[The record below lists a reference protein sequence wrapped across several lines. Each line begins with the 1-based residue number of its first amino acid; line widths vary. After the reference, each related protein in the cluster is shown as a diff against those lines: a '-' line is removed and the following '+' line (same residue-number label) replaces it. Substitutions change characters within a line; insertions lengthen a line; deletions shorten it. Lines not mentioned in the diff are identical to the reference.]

1 MKDNNKYIIK
11 YLDYLEYEKKLSKNT
26 IKSYQNDLES
36 LYEYNKNILNLS
48 NKDIKNFIKESSN
61 LNSRSLAHRITVVKS
76 FYNFLIS
83 EELIK
88 NNPCSDIKMPKLPNK
103 LPEYL
108 TEEEVD
114 RLLNVPLID
123 KYAYRNKAMLELLY
137 ASGIRVS
144 ELVNLKINN
153 IDFDSCIIRIIGKGS
168 KERIVPINDTSIKY
182 LYIYI
187 TEYRNQILNKKDSE
201 YLFISNALK
210 PISRQGFFKIIK
222 NECIRAKIKKNVYPH
237 ILRHSFATHL
247 LNHGANIRIIQEL
260 LGHEDISTTQIYTHL
275 SNKVIKKDYEEYHPR
290 SKVS

>member
-11 YLDYLEYEKKLSKNT
+11 YLDYLEYERKLSKNT
-26 IKSYQNDLES
+26 IKSYQNDLNS
-36 LYEYNKNILNLS
+36 LYEYNKNILNL
-48 NKDIKNFIKESSN
+48 NNQDIKNFIKVSAN
-61 LNSRSLAHRITVVKS
+61 LNTRSLAHRITVIKS

-83 EELIK
+83 EEVIK
-88 NNPCSDIKMPKLPNK
+88 NNPCSDIKMPKLPSK

-114 RLLNVPLID
+114 KLLDVSLID

-144 ELVNLKINN
+144 ELINLKLSN
-153 IDFDSCIIRIIGKGS
+153 IDFDSCIIRIMGKGN

-187 TEYRNQILNKKDSE
+187 TEYRNQILNKKDSD

-210 PISRQGFFKIIK
+210 PITRQGFFKIIK
-222 NECIRAKIKKNVYPH
+222 SECIRAGIKKNVYPH

-290 SKVS
+290 SKTS